1 METPPATESV
11 TCNGYLPPLSA
22 AGIPVMV
29 AGLPPVN
36 DRPGGRRPKIVPIF
50 PLLAEMA
57 NEPRDPTV
65 KVAVL
70 GLRNIGLFTTVTGNG
85 VKTGVTDALE
95 PVAIGAISAVNVP
108 VVPAGGFPN
117 RVEVP
122 FPLSIRVI
130 QGALD
135 LKLQ

>member
-1 METPPATESV
+1 METCFARESV
-11 TCNGYLPPLSA
+11 TSSGYWPPLPG

-29 AGLPPVN
+29 AGFPAVN
-36 DRPGGRRPKIVPIF
+36 DKPAGSPPKILPIF
-50 PLLAEMA
+50 PSLAEMA

-65 KVAVL
+65 NVAML

-108 VVPAGGFPN
+108 VVPAGGLP
-117 RVEVP
+117 
-122 FPLSIRVI
+122 
-130 QGALD
+130 
-135 LKLQ
+135 K